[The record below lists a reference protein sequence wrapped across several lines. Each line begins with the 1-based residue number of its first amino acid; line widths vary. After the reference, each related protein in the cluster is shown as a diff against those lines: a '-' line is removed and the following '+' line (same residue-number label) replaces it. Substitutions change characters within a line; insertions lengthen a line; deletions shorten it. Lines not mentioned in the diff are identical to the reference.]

1 MCVPECARGA
11 GVEEGSTGCSPPV
24 PTRVFAV
31 VAVVAVV
38 AALGIEPGASRC

>member
-11 GVEEGSTGCSPPV
+11 GVEEGPM
-24 PTRVFAV
+24 RVFAV